1 MNQTQTELG
10 NDWYL
15 DRVEVTGPEG
25 VCWAFPC
32 DDWFGRTEDDESIGE
47 QLSTDVKQTDLR
59 ESYNDALH
67 CLCMFKQ
74 PLACPWHMQL
84 LLRRRARTVL

>member
-1 MNQTQTELG
+1 MLQVSQTQTELG

-25 VCWAFPC
+25 VCWVFPC

-47 QLSTDVKQTDLR
+47 QKAIKHSGRDL
-59 ESYNDALH
+59 LH
-67 CLCMFKQ
+67 PSCIADLVSR
-74 PLACPWHMQL
+74 PHV
-84 LLRRRARTVL
+84 LLRRCIWPSVS